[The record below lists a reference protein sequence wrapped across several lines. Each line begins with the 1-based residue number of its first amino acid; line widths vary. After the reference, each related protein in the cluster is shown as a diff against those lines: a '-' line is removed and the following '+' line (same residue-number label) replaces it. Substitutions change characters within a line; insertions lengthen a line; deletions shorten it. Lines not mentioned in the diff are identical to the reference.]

1 MAFTSNDHLK
11 SDAFT
16 YLRDWRHA
24 ADLFNADQFRLA
36 PKFGFQF
43 HVAFGINTGALQN
56 AVLVQRYG
64 SEINMLVKSV
74 ALPSYTVSIETL
86 NQYNRKKNVQ
96 YYHKP
101 GEIDI
106 KFHDDNMGLINQLWQ
121 NYYSYY
127 YADPMSAQVPGAYA
141 RNATQSSN
149 YIPTSYGLDNGSTEP
164 FFNYIKIYQ
173 MARHEYV
180 EYILTNPIIT
190 SWNHNRLDYADT
202 KTREFDMK
210 IMYEAVSYNVGAVDP
225 AIDPAG
231 GVEGFGDTHYDH
243 GMSPQQG
250 INPDPTVIDPSF
262 VQSLDLQGASGSILA
277 SVINQ
282 VASAQNT
289 VSPIN
294 ASGTSGILTSPS
306 GTNAGGLSGIAFPQS
321 NTATNTGT
329 AASTSGITA

>member
-1 MAFTSNDHLK
+1 
-11 SDAFT
+11 
-16 YLRDWRHA
+16 
-24 ADLFNADQFRLA
+24 
-36 PKFGFQF
+36 
-43 HVAFGINTGALQN
+43 
-56 AVLVQRYG
+56 
-64 SEINMLVKSV
+64 
-74 ALPSYTVSIETL
+74 
-86 NQYNRKKNVQ
+86 
-96 YYHKP
+96 
-101 GEIDI
+101 
-106 KFHDDNMGLINQLWQ
+106 
-121 NYYSYY
+121 
-127 YADPMSAQVPGAYA
+127 
-141 RNATQSSN
+141 
-149 YIPTSYGLDNGSTEP
+149 
-164 FFNYIKIYQ
+164 

-210 IMYEAVSYNVGAVDP
+210 IAYEAVSYNVGAVDP